1 VEFLVSGATDFAAG
15 RETSRSSN
23 LERMKRPW
31 DAVAWW
37 EIRRIPF
44 NLFMLVIGLASGFLF
59 ALAGSH
65 VFRSDVDLGKPFL
78 SMIFYALA
86 ANLFYTL
93 GWITEL
99 LWAWGD
105 TAQTE
110 KVRSKVFC
118 VGLIFSAGLT
128 LLPAIALSL
137 IWAIRSFR

>member
-1 VEFLVSGATDFAAG
+1 
-15 RETSRSSN
+15 
-23 LERMKRPW
+23 MKRPW
-31 DAVAWW
+31 DAIAWW

-59 ALAGSH
+59 VLAGRH
-65 VFRSDVDLGKPFL
+65 VFTPDVNLGSPWL
-78 SMIFYALA
+78 NIVFYALA
-86 ANLFYTL
+86 ANLCYTL

-110 KVRSKVFC
+110 RMRSKVFR

-128 LLPAIALSL
+128 LLPAVALSL
-137 IWAIRSFR
+137 VWAVRSFR